1 MSIPMT
7 PRRTEESARQRRGVA
22 CRLLDL
28 SCAALAGLNRG
39 LGLILNRLQLL
50 RGVRYWYRPRPDDV
64 FVVSFPKSGTTLM
77 QMMLYQ
83 LTTSG
88 EMDFPHI
95 DSVSPSFEPN
105 ARHGNPQTLELV
117 PSPRIFKSH
126 LRYELLPRGAR
137 YIYLA
142 RDVRDVAV
150 SAYYHSR
157 LVGGLDLDLS
167 WYLDR
172 FLAGQTIFG
181 SWFEHLE
188 SWWPHR
194 NDADV
199 LFLRFEEVVADLEGT
214 VRRVAEFCGFEIREE
229 EMPRILERCSLDF
242 MKRHEEKFDP
252 RLRRVARQRVAF
264 IRDGKARAGRDILN
278 PAQKQLLASKLAV
291 LERKLG
297 VSAQDPKADLLRPSP
312 RRLSTDCLPSGGHE
326 RAGRQLHRGERR
338 AVADRSHP

>member
-1 MSIPMT
+1 MSIPT
-7 PRRTEESARQRRGVA
+7 TSRRTEERARQRRGVA

-28 SCAALAGLNRG
+28 SCTALAGLNRVV
-39 LGLILNRLQLL
+39 GLILNRLQLL
-50 RGVRYWYRPRPDDV
+50 RGARCWYRPRPDDV

-77 QMMLYQ
+77 QMVLYQ

-95 DSVSPSFEPN
+95 ESVSPWFEVN
-105 ARHGNPQTLELV
+105 VLRGNPQVLEV

-157 LVGGLDLDLS
+157 LVSGQDLDLT

-172 FLAGQTIFG
+172 FLAGRTLFG
-181 SWFEHLE
+181 SWFKHLE

-194 NDADV
+194 NNPNV
-199 LFLRFEEVVADLEGT
+199 LFLRFEDVVADLEGT
-214 VRRVAEFCGFEIREE
+214 GPPGGRVLR
-229 EMPRILERCSLDF
+229 PR
-242 MKRHEEKFDP
+242 DP
-252 RLRRVARQRVAF
+252 RGGDAE
-264 IRDGKARAGRDILN
+264 N
-278 PAQKQLLASKLAV
+278 P
-291 LERKLG
+291 
-297 VSAQDPKADLLRPSP
+297 
-312 RRLSTDCLPSGGHE
+312 
-326 RAGRQLHRGERR
+326 
-338 AVADRSHP
+338 